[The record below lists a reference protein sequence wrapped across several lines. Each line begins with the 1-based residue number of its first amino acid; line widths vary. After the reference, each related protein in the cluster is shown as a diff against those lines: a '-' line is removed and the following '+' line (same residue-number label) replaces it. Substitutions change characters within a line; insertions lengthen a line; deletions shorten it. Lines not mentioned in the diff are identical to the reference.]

1 MDGWQQVRSQ
11 MEHRKDNPMR
21 NISPIAIT
29 RIARCPLLL
38 SLSMWNAFPGCW
50 VRFSVT
56 GGPHQSS
63 ADAWN
68 KGVIQRNAKFL
79 RLSKP
84 LSVLNGPEPCWIL
97 ICCTKRWPVSTISNS
112 SVTRYSYQL
121 QSRES
126 APSDCICCF
135 PSNLL
140 RCGISWRRLPWVFL
154 APSAGSSPYQTDVCS
169 CKWFL
174 QIQCRSTRR
183 VQLRSHLHGRL

>member
-1 MDGWQQVRSQ
+1 MLSQGVGW
-11 MEHRKDNPMR
+11 DF
-21 NISPIAIT
+21 
-29 RIARCPLLL
+29 L
-38 SLSMWNAFPGCW
+38 SLGDLLECQG
-50 VRFSVT
+50 V
-56 GGPHQSS
+56 S
-63 ADAWN
+63 ALIQFRADGQEVQ